1 MYVEKQAFLSVRPV
15 GILYFCANILTIFKP
30 TLVLGASTN
39 PERFSNRAVR
49 RLKKLDIP
57 VFAVGL
63 REGEVEGVV
72 IRRPFPV
79 YFNIHTVTMYV
90 GAKNQPIYY
99 DYILYL
105 HPKRVIFNPGAEND
119 EFEQMLEERGI
130 ETVRACTLILLSIG
144 EY

>member
-1 MYVEKQAFLSVRPV
+1 MFRS
-15 GILYFCANILTIFKP
+15 

-39 PERFSNRAVR
+39 PERFSNRAIR
-49 RLKKLDIP
+49 RLRKLDLP

-63 REGEVEGVV
+63 REGDVEGVE
-72 IRRPFPV
+72 IHRPFPV
-79 YFNIHTVTMYV
+79 FFDIHTVTMYV

-105 HPKRVIFNPGAEND
+105 HPKRVIFNPGSEND

-130 ETVRACTLILLSIG
+130 ETIRACTLILLTIG